1 MYTIEKNIPIT
12 ERKTH
17 DYPFTNM
24 DIDDSFKVAADGEAA
39 IRKLAKQLS
48 SHASQA
54 GKTNKMKFSIR
65 TIDDGVRCW
74 RTE

>member
-1 MYTIEKNIPIT
+1 MFTIEKNIPIT

-17 DYPFTNM
+17 EYPFTNM
-24 DIDDSFKVAADGEAA
+24 EIDDSFLVNAEGEKA
-39 IRKLAKQLS
+39 IRTLAKQLS

-54 GKTNKMKFSIR
+54 GKTNQMKFSIR
-65 TIDDGVRCW
+65 SVDEGVRCW